1 MNQNERQVI
10 DGLFEKIRQSA
21 ARAGPRDREA
31 EALIAEHLRRQPEA
45 SYYLAQLA
53 IVQRQAL
60 LQAEARLATLE
71 PQRGGDSGAG
81 GFLPRQPDARQPGPP
96 PYAAPPQGGGGSGG
110 GGGGGFLQG
119 AMQTALGIGGGIL
132 LANAAMSLLGGMGDT
147 LAASLWDERAHAA
160 ELQDAYATGYDSGY
174 ESAAQGTDVDQG
186 GDWLGGD
193 SGFDF
198 GGC

>member
-1 MNQNERQVI
+1 MNRNERQLI
-10 DGLFEKIRQSA
+10 DGLFEKIRQTA
-21 ARAGPRDREA
+21 AKAGPRDREA

-45 SYYLAQLA
+45 AYFLAQLA

-60 LQAEARLATLE
+60 LQAEARIAALE
-71 PQRGGDSGAG
+71 QQLGVDSGAG
-81 GFLPRQPDARQPGPP
+81 GFLPRQQYARQPGQPQ
-96 PYAAPPQGGGGSGG
+96 YAAPPQGGWGG

-132 LANAAMSLLGGMGDT
+132 LANAAMSLMGGMGDAF
-147 LAASLWDERAHAA
+147 AASMWDDRAHAA
-160 ELQDAYATGYDSGY
+160 ELQDAYASGYDSGY
-174 ESAAQGTDVDQG
+174 ESASQDAGFDQG

-193 SGFDF
+193 SGFDL